1 MHWQR
6 RAIFRAMGAFIV
18 TSIVLSLLVNFWSL
32 AAGTAASGSVIAT
45 TATTTAT
52 CTTTQ
57 IVTTTAPTTQTT
69 TATTT
74 VPTTQTTTATTT
86 VPTTQTTTETTT
98 STVTLETTTTR
109 TLTNIFQ
116 PTTSTITTTLT
127 TLPKASLD
135 DAACEPVTPAPS
147 YQVSVSTAG
156 AGTVS
161 PGSGTYS
168 GTADFT
174 ATPQGNALFLG
185 WTVDGTFVGFG
196 NPLALPVTKNRTV
209 LATFAPPPTFC
220 DVNANTPGVTA
231 ITQLAARGIILGS
244 DNPSGSGKCFRPD
257 DPLFRAHVAGM
268 IARAYGWDGED
279 HGNNFTDK
287 GTIDNDLWRNVGTLA
302 YYNVALGYR
311 DGSYDPTGPVL
322 KAQAISFTS
331 RAMIRK
337 DYWELQED
345 NATYYTAVPMSSG
358 HRQDA
363 VTYHFY
369 AGNILGTNAPTDPWG
384 GANGYTAI
392 STRGYFAQVLWQAYS
407 SYFSTNHIP

>member
-1 MHWQR
+1 MIAGVVLVALPSRVATVNVTEGGAPPPSLYW
-6 RAIFRAMGAFIV
+6 IGVAMALGA
-18 TSIVLSLLVNFWSL
+18 
-32 AAGTAASGSVIAT
+32 
-45 TATTTAT
+45 
-52 CTTTQ
+52 
-57 IVTTTAPTTQTT
+57 
-69 TATTT
+69 
-74 VPTTQTTTATTT
+74 
-86 VPTTQTTTETTT
+86 
-98 STVTLETTTTR
+98 
-109 TLTNIFQ
+109 
-116 PTTSTITTTLT
+116 
-127 TLPKASLD
+127 
-135 DAACEPVTPAPS
+135 
-147 YQVSVSTAG
+147 
-156 AGTVS
+156 
-161 PGSGTYS
+161 
-168 GTADFT
+168 

-287 GTIDNDLWRNVGTLA
+287 GTIDNDLWWNVGTLA

-322 KAQAISFTS
+322 KAQAISFIS